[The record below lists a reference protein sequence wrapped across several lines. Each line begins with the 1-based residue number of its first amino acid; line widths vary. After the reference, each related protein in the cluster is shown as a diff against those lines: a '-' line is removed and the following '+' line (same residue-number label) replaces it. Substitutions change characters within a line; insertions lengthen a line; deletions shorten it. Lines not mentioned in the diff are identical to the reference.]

1 MYANNNL
8 YFVGNL
14 VTEIYIFFQEEV
26 LIYVWPVELSV
37 SLANSPYFPLSS
49 NIPFVQLP
57 ILYFESGKV
66 TLSLVCFKFC
76 FSHVTVSAPAF
87 LANTLSIKFS

>member
-14 VTEIYIFFQEEV
+14 VTDIYIFQEEV
-26 LIYVWPVELSV
+26 IVYVCTVHEEKSV

-49 NIPFVQLP
+49 NIPF
-57 ILYFESGKV
+57 
-66 TLSLVCFKFC
+66 C
-76 FSHVTVSAPAF
+76 SAHNAVF
-87 LANTLSIKFS
+87 